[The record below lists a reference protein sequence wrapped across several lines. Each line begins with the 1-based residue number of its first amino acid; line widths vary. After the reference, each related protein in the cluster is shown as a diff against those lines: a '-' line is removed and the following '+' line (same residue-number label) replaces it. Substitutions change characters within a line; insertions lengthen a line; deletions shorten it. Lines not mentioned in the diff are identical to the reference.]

1 MAYTAFDGSK
11 PDPTTQGITAYSQSV
26 RDNEQAL
33 RDAVIAGAL
42 AGFNMTQ
49 SGGTAEQPA
58 NILFTKSTEIVKLA
72 LTWGSSGGEDGNV
85 TQIVASYSSDSG
97 AGYDTIGTATFTYD
111 SNAYCTAITWS

>member
-11 PDPTTQGITAYSQSV
+11 PDPTTQGITAYSQAI

-33 RDAVIAGAL
+33 RDAVVAGAM
-42 AGFNMTQ
+42 AGWDMAQ

-58 NILFTKSTEIVKLA
+58 SIFFTKSAEIVKLE
-72 LTWGSSGGEDGNV
+72 LTWGSSGGENGNV
-85 TQIVASYSSDSG
+85 TQIVLKYSSNGGG
-97 AGYDTIGTATFTYD
+97 AYDTIGTATFTYD